1 MSDFNAL
8 YATLQREVLYPAIAL
23 AFAIAVLYFLW
34 GVYRYIRNAD
44 NADERSKGHR
54 QMFFGIIGL
63 AIMSSAA
70 ILVNLIKITVE
81 GLGK

>member
-1 MSDFNAL
+1 MDQFNAL
-8 YATLQREVLYPAIAL
+8 YETLQREVLYPAIAL
-23 AFAIAVLYFLW
+23 AFAVAVLYFLW

-44 NADERSKGHR
+44 NADERANGHR
-54 QMFFGIIGL
+54 QMFYGIIGL

-70 ILVNLIKITVE
+70 VLVNLIKITIE